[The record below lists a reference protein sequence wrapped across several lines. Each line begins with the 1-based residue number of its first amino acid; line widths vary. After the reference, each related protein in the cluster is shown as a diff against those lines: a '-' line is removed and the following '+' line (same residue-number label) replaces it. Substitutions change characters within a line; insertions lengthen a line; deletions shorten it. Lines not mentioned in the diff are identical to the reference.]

1 MRASGRFVNFIPVMI
16 GGAIGAGLRHFVGSV
31 WLRAFGPSFPWW
43 TLAVNLVGGL
53 AMGLLMGALARTE
66 VSESWRLFA
75 GVGVLGGFTTFS
87 AFGLESW
94 LMIER
99 GSWGIAFGYVM
110 ASLIGAIALTGLG
123 LWIARS

>member
-31 WLRAFGPSFPWW
+31 GLRAFGPGFPWW